1 MPKPYA
7 KRSFR
12 DKKSGGKPER
22 GSSSRRSDYKRSDSR
37 RGPDSR
43 RSDDRRSDRRDS
55 DRRDRERRDADP
67 RRPDSRRSDSRRPDQ
82 RRTERKRIDSKR
94 REHKRDYRRDPKEH
108 IDTVAGRN
116 AVVEALRA
124 GIPAKELLVA
134 VGVDIDAR
142 LEESVRLSQKMGLS
156 IREVERRQIESMTGI
171 ANHQGIALVVKPF
184 QYSSQKEIFA
194 RAKEPALFIAVDGVT
209 DPRNIGAI
217 TRSAAAFSADG
228 LLIPERR
235 NAPLTASAWKASAG
249 AAARLP
255 IAQVTNLVRSIEDA
269 KKFGCF
275 IVGLDGDADTSVE
288 EMEIAD
294 QPLYIVVGS
303 EGRGL
308 SRLVRE
314 KCDLLVKIPMSNAV
328 ESLNASV
335 AVSITLYSID
345 RKRHAL

>member
-1 MPKPYA
+1 MAKPDRKPPKKGKRSLRGKGPTPRAEDRPYHKKYKSKEETERKRTERKRIDA
-7 KRSFR
+7 KRS
-12 DKKSGGKPER
+12 
-22 GSSSRRSDYKRSDSR
+22 
-37 RGPDSR
+37 
-43 RSDDRRSDRRDS
+43 
-55 DRRDRERRDADP
+55 
-67 RRPDSRRSDSRRPDQ
+67 DSRRSDSRRGDF
-82 RRTERKRIDSKR
+82 KRNDR
-94 REHKRDYRRDPKEH
+94 KRDYRRDPKEH
-108 IDTVAGRN
+108 VDTVAGRN

-124 GIPAKELLVA
+124 GIPAKELVVA
-134 VGVDIDAR
+134 SGVDIDER
-142 LEESVRLSQKMGLS
+142 LEESVRLSQKMGIG

-217 TRSAAAFSADG
+217 ARSSAAFSADG

-235 NAPLTASAWKASAG
+235 NAPLTAAAWKSSAG

-275 IVGLDGDADTSVE
+275 VVGLDGDADTSIE

-294 QPLYIVVGS
+294 QPLYVIVGS

-314 KCDLLVKIPMSNAV
+314 KCDLLVKIPMSNVV

-335 AVSITLYSID
+335 AVSITLYAID
-345 RKRHAL
+345 RKRHDL

>member
-55 DRRDRERRDADP
+55 DRRGPERRDAD
-67 RRPDSRRSDSRRPDQ
+67 RRRPDQ

-134 VGVDIDAR
+134 VGVDIDER

>member
-1 MPKPYA
+1 MPMPYA

-67 RRPDSRRSDSRRPDQ
+67 RRPDQ

-134 VGVDIDAR
+134 VGVDIDER

>member
-22 GSSSRRSDYKRSDSR
+22 GSSSRRSDYKKSDSR

-43 RSDDRRSDRRDS
+43 SSDDRRNNRRDS
-55 DRRDRERRDADP
+55 DRRGSDQRRA
-67 RRPDSRRSDSRRPDQ
+67 DSRRPDQ

-94 REHKRDYRRDPKEH
+94 QEHKRDYRRDPKEH
-108 IDTVAGRN
+108 VDTVAGRN

-134 VGVDIDAR
+134 VGVDIDER

-184 QYSSQKEIFA
+184 QYSSQKEIFS